1 MSLLNT
7 ILPSLSRTPAATT
20 ATTTTTTE
28 QTSADL
34 GQTIRPSYTVN
45 ETADA
50 YAVTVQLPGVAK
62 DGLEITA
69 EDGQVRIVGRR
80 AWKQPAGWTALHRE
94 SVDANYELVL
104 THDNSIAVEKIA
116 AELTE
121 GVLRI
126 SFPKAEAAKPRKIA
140 VA

>member
-7 ILPSLSRTPAATT
+7 ILPSLNRTPAATST
-20 ATTTTTTE
+20 AE
-28 QTSADL
+28 QRPAADL
-34 GQTIRPSYTVN
+34 GQTLRPSYTVD
-45 ETADA
+45 ESADA
-50 YAVTVQLPGVAK
+50 YAVTVRLPGVAK

-80 AWKQPAGWTALHRE
+80 AWKQPTGWTALHRE
-94 SVDANYELVL
+94 SADSAYELVL
-104 THDNSIAVEKIA
+104 THDNGIDVEKVA

-121 GVLRI
+121 GVLRV

>member
-7 ILPSLSRTPAATT
+7 ILPSLNRTPAAT
-20 ATTTTTTE
+20 AE
-28 QTSADL
+28 QSSADL
-34 GQTIRPSYTVN
+34 GQTLRPSYAVN
-45 ETADA
+45 EAADA

-94 SVDANYELVL
+94 SADAAYELVL
-104 THDNSIAVEKIA
+104 THDNSIDVAKVA
-116 AELTE
+116 AELTD
-121 GVLRI
+121 GVLRV
-126 SFPKAEAAKPRKIA
+126 SFPKAEAAKPRKIT

>member
-7 ILPSLSRTPAATT
+7 LIPSLSRTPAATT
-20 ATTTTTTE
+20 NAE
-28 QTSADL
+28 QSSADL
-34 GQTIRPSYTVN
+34 GQTLRPSYTVN
-45 ETADA
+45 ETAEA

-94 SVDANYELVL
+94 SADAAYELVL
-104 THDNSIAVEKIA
+104 THDNSIDVEKVV
-116 AELTE
+116 AELTD

-126 SFPKAEAAKPRKIA
+126 SFPKAETVKPRKIT

>member
-7 ILPSLSRTPAATT
+7 ILPSLSRTPAANTTT
-20 ATTTTTTE
+20 AE
-28 QTSADL
+28 QSSADL
-34 GQTIRPSYTVN
+34 GQTLRPSYTVN

-80 AWKQPAGWTALHRE
+80 AWKQPTGWTALHRE